1 MTDYVD
7 AVIKIRVPKWQ
18 IGERVSIYFPD
29 TMCIYGTCE
38 DISEEKDNEES

>member
-29 TMCIYGTCE
+29 TMCTWGTCE
-38 DISEEKDNEES
+38 EAAKEKDDEKS